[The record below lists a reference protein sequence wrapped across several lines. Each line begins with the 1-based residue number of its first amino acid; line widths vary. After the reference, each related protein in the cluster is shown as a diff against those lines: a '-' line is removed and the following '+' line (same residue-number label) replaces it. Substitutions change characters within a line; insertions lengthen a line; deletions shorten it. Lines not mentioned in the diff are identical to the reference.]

1 MADSIRDA
9 LTQAFA
15 DDEKDTATPA
25 VEATAT
31 PEIKPEVTITDPAA
45 PVIGKPG
52 DDTGKEKP
60 VSAPTDKPA
69 VSATADKPAV
79 APVADAAPASW
90 KAAEKASWASIS
102 PEGKAA
108 IIRREQETQRALS
121 ASAGARKFSDGFEK
135 QIQPFRPLLDAYG
148 VKEPMQAIVPLLQ
161 VRAALE
167 IGTDEQK
174 AELISNL
181 VYQFGVDI
189 NKLDGYLSKGP
200 RAQAPAAPT
209 FDPRSMPELAPIF
222 AIAEQFKTAQDA
234 KIDKAIGEVSSLPE
248 FETMREEIADVLDM
262 AATRGRSMTIKDAY
276 DVVARMHGLIAA
288 PAAAQPTTSQ
298 AAAILA
304 RSRKAATSVAGAPK
318 GSPGAKPT
326 SLRDTIVAAMDG

>member
-15 DDEKDTATPA
+15 DDEKDTT
-25 VEATAT
+25 T
-31 PEIKPEVTITDPAA
+31 PEPVAAAPAEVKPEVTITDPAA

-60 VSAPTDKPA
+60 VVAPTDKPA
-69 VSATADKPAV
+69 VSAPADKPAV

-90 KAAEKASWASIS
+90 KAAEKASWATIS

-108 IIRREQETQRALS
+108 ILRREQETQRALS

-135 QIQPFRPLLDAYG
+135 HIQPFRPLFDAYG

-167 IGTDEQK
+167 IGTPEQK

-189 NKLDGYLSKGP
+189 NQLDGFLSKGP
-200 RAQAPAAPT
+200 KAQTPTPPA

-222 AIAEQFKTAQDA
+222 AIAERFKNAEEA
-234 KIDKAIGEVSSLPE
+234 KVDKAIAEVSSLPE
-248 FETMREEIADVLDM
+248 FESMKEEIADVLDL
-262 AATRGRSMTIKDAY
+262 AATRGRTMTIKDAY
-276 DVVARMHGLIAA
+276 DVVARMHGLTVT
-288 PAAAQPTTSQ
+288 PAAAPTTTSQ

-326 SLRDTIVAAMDG
+326 SLRDTISAAMDA